1 MFKKPAKK
9 TDLELFTLI
18 EQKIKQREYVFL
30 NHARQRQLE
39 RNISDLDVLNILEG
53 KQGYDRT
60 STRLYEKLTL
70 PNPRGSDRGVHDGA
84 YLSKSIEFLDFDKY
98 DRCHHGPR
106 GQATGIRKKVIKSR
120 RKGVK
125 N

>member
-60 STRLYEKLTL
+60 RNKKKDIYEPQYIHET
-70 PNPRGSDRGVHDGA
+70 PEDWRYCIEGRNIDG
-84 YLSKSIEFLDFDKY
+84 
-98 DRCHHGPR
+98 
-106 GQATGIRKKVIKSR
+106 KKVRIIITFTDNLMPVITVINLR
-120 RKGVK
+120 
-125 N
+125 